1 MIKSPQSIKESLT
14 RSKEAIGSG
23 ANAKEI
29 IKSIKKENKEILNT
43 KVLYT
48 REERISYSGRMSFP
62 NPTTTHTFSPIQGD
76 GKEMIKELRKDE
88 RKRKGEQKRREDNH
102 DYRYQR
108 SDTIYRTY
116 KVITVRTALRKMG
129 KDERKHSAFGSIS
142 TYYKVN

>member
-1 MIKSPQSIKESLT
+1 MVKSPQSIKESLT
-14 RSKEAIGSG
+14 EWKEAIGLG
-23 ANAKEI
+23 ADVKEI

-48 REERISYSGRMSFP
+48 LEDRISYSGRMSFP
-62 NPTTTHTFSPIQGD
+62 NPTTTHTFSPIQDD

-88 RKRKGEQKRREDNH
+88 RERKKKQKCREDNH
-102 DYRYQR
+102 DYRFQR

-116 KVITVRTALRKMG
+116 KVITFRTALRKMG
-129 KDERKHSAFGSIS
+129 KDERKHSTFGSTS